1 MQLLPGDKI
10 LVASYFS
17 FRLYDTSSIEVV
29 ANIPL
34 GDPPTWPHPSPTWD
48 HGYRRNLGISQPYFY
63 SNTKEF
69 RLIFYTRYAV
79 NGFTI
84 PCRSGEVESQPK
96 CVQLM
101 DLNTYYSWP
110 ESSESSLGSLGLSNS
125 LVGKFDEN
133 WSSPEYFAF
142 DECSGRAV
150 VEAGNEVV
158 VYDFAN

>member
-133 WSSPEYFAF
+133 WSSPEYFCF
-142 DECSGRAV
+142 R
-150 VEAGNEVV
+150 
-158 VYDFAN
+158 